1 MDNISNLL
9 FVLFSLPIGFSL
21 VMFLAVLSSITLQ
34 SLIEGQIGPEEKEG
48 RKFLIKLALSLFML
62 GLILLILQKIF
73 FLLLS

>member
-1 MDNISNLL
+1 
-9 FVLFSLPIGFSL
+9 
-21 VMFLAVLSSITLQ
+21 
-34 SLIEGQIGPEEKEG
+34 LIEGQIGPEEKEG